1 MILLPSI
8 KNYSDAKMNQQ
19 EILTN
24 QPQQKKYVYS
34 KLSYLLKT
42 DDITEV
48 IILVAFITPDGLYL
62 ILNELK
68 ELLDKQVRVV
78 IITGFMNNFNS
89 PRVFEFMRRIDN
101 LEVRIADISGYHPK
115 LYIVKHSDGSSSYII
130 GSSNLTNNAL
140 RRNFET
146 NIYLEYSQDAL
157 IPQQINEIYQQVYSQ
172 SQALSAELLE
182 EYRKKY
188 ELTRVKFEKTSPPLA
203 ETLVANSMQR
213 KALAA
218 LGELRA
224 QKQNKA
230 LIISATGS
238 GKTYLSAFAITEFG
252 ARRVLFVVHREN
264 ILNAAIHSYTKVFPQ
279 LKAGKLTGELKQF
292 ESDFIFAS
300 LQTLQKDEYLYQ
312 FEADYFDYIVIDEVH
327 RAGSA
332 GYQKILKHFRPKFL
346 LGMTATP
353 ERSDDFDI
361 YQLFDHNIAYEI
373 RLNEALEE
381 NLVCPFHY
389 FGISELIIND
399 NYLDDY
405 SYFNQV
411 NYSERVEHIIANLKL
426 YGHGGSDKVRGLI
439 FVSRVEEA
447 HELSRYFNLAGY
459 KTLSLSGADDDR
471 ARESAIQLLA
481 NQAYDANGKP
491 QKYLDYIFSVDIF
504 NEGIDIPCVNQI
516 VLLRPTQSAIVF
528 IQQLGRGLRKSP
540 DKDYCVILDFIGNY
554 TSSFLIAVAL
564 SGNNSY
570 NKEDLRSFVSEAN
583 SLIPSNI
590 SVSFDRVTR
599 ERIYQSINNIQI
611 NRKFINQNYQELK
624 KKLNRTPELI
634 DFRLYNSI
642 DPKIIF
648 RYQNQSNK
656 IMYNNYYELLKYH
669 DDIAVTFSNNS
680 VAYLN
685 YITQELL
692 FAARPDELY
701 VLLSLVSGCNDENL
715 IYANL
720 ANEYG
725 VELSCQKQIAIRNI
739 LTLTTSNALQK
750 KYLLSLLEADDNQ
763 FRLSNDF
770 SQNLENASFKALVL
784 QTIKLGLSY
793 FEGYKSISKE
803 NDFVLYNKYSRK
815 ELVRLL
821 NVNLSMETSIYGYRI
836 IANSVPIFITY
847 KKISANQM
855 NAKYDNIF
863 LNSQDLV
870 WYSRPYSA
878 TISPELMKIINYR
891 DNNLKIMIFLKKSD
905 NEGGEHYY
913 LGSADI
919 HSYQEKSLANKSVM
933 QFILRLTTPLL
944 DSYFDYFVN

>member
-1 MILLPSI
+1 
-8 KNYSDAKMNQQ
+8 MNQQ

-24 QPQQKKYVYS
+24 QPKQKKYVYS

-42 DDITEV
+42 NDITEV

-68 ELLDKQVRVV
+68 ELLEKQVKVV

-89 PRVFEFMRRIDN
+89 PRVFEFMLRINN

-115 LYIVKHSDGSSSYII
+115 LYIVKHKDGSSSYII

-146 NIYLEYSQDAL
+146 NIYLEYSQGAV
-157 IPQQINEIYQQVYSQ
+157 IPQQIDEVYQQVYSQ
-172 SQALSAELLE
+172 SQPLSSELLE
-182 EYRKKY
+182 EYRNKY
-188 ELTRVKFEKTSPPLA
+188 ELARVKLEKTPSPLA
-203 ETLVANSMQR
+203 EILVPNSMQK
-213 KALAA
+213 KALVA
-218 LGELRA
+218 LNRLRE
-224 QKQNKA
+224 QNQNKA

-238 GKTYLSAFAITEFG
+238 GKTYLSTFAIKEF
-252 ARRVLFVVHREN
+252 AAKRVLFIVHREN
-264 ILNAAIHSYTKVFPQ
+264 ILNAAIHSYAKVFPQ
-279 LKAGKLTGELKQF
+279 LNSGKLTGELKQF

-312 FEADYFDYIVIDEVH
+312 FEVDYFDYIVIDEVH
-327 RAGSA
+327 RAGSD

-353 ERSDDFDI
+353 ERSDSFDI
-361 YQLFDHNIAYEI
+361 YQIFDHNIAYEI
-373 RLNEALEE
+373 RLNEALGE

-389 FGISELIIND
+389 FGISELIVNN
-399 NYLDDY
+399 NYLNDY
-405 SYFNQV
+405 SCFNQV
-411 NYSERVEHIIANLKL
+411 NYSDRVGHIIANLKL

-439 FVSRVEEA
+439 FVSRVEEV
-447 HELSRYFNLAGY
+447 HELSRHFNLVGY
-459 KTLSLSGADDDR
+459 KTLSLSGVHDDSY
-471 ARESAIQLLA
+471 RENAIQLLA
-481 NQAYDANGKP
+481 NKPYDANGKS
-491 QKYLDYIFSVDIF
+491 QEYLDYIFSVDIF

-540 DKDYCVILDFIGNY
+540 DKDYCVVLDFIGNY

-624 KKLNRTPELI
+624 KKLNCIPELI

-648 RYQNQSNK
+648 RYQSQSNK

-669 DDIAVTFSNNS
+669 DDIADAFSDNS
-680 VAYLN
+680 LTYLS

-692 FAARPDELY
+692 FAARPDELF
-701 VLLSLVSGCNDENL
+701 VLLNLVSGCNDENL
-715 IYANL
+715 IYAGL
-720 ANEYG
+720 ASEYG
-725 VELSCQKQIAIRNI
+725 VQLSGQKQIAIRNI

-750 KYLLSLLEADDNQ
+750 KYSVNLLDVDDNQ
-763 FRLSNDF
+763 FRLSDDF
-770 SQNLENASFKALVL
+770 SQNLENTSFKALVL

-793 FEGYKSISKE
+793 FEGYKSITKD
-803 NDFVLYNKYSRK
+803 NDFILYNKYSRK

-847 KKISANQM
+847 KKIAANQM

-870 WYSRPYSA
+870 WYSRPYGA

-919 HSYQEKSLANKSVM
+919 HSYQEKSLASKNVM

>member
-1 MILLPSI
+1 
-8 KNYSDAKMNQQ
+8 MNQQ
-19 EILTN
+19 EILSN
-24 QPQQKKYVYS
+24 QPKQKKYVYS

-42 DDITEV
+42 DDIAEV

-62 ILNELK
+62 VLNELK
-68 ELLDKQVRVV
+68 ELLDKQVKVV

-89 PRVFEFMRRIDN
+89 PRVFEFLREIDN

-115 LYIVKHSDGSSSYII
+115 LYVVKHKNGHSSCII

-146 NIYLEYSQDAL
+146 NIYLEYFQDAV
-157 IPQQINEIYQQVYSQ
+157 IPQQIDEIYQQVYAESQ
-172 SQALSAELLE
+172 VLSAELLE

-188 ELTRVKFEKTSPPLA
+188 ELTRVKLEKASPNA
-203 ETLVANSMQR
+203 TETLVPNSMQR
-213 KALAA
+213 KALTA
-218 LGELRA
+218 LDELRK

-238 GKTYLSAFAITEFG
+238 GKTYLSAFAVKEFG
-252 ARRVLFVVHREN
+252 AKKVLFIVHRES
-264 ILNAAIHSYTKVFPQ
+264 ILNAAIQSYSTIFPQ

-292 ESDFIFAS
+292 ASDFIFAS
-300 LQTLQKDEYLYQ
+300 LQTLQKDEYLYR
-312 FEADYFDYIVIDEVH
+312 FEADHFDYIVIDEVH

-361 YQLFDHNIAYEI
+361 YQLFNHNIAYEI

-389 FGISELIIND
+389 FGISELMVND

-405 SYFNQV
+405 SCFNHV
-411 NYSERVEHIIANLKL
+411 NYNDRVEHIISNLKL
-426 YGHGGSDKVRGLI
+426 YGHGGSDKVRGLV

-447 HELSRYFNLAGY
+447 HELSRHFNFAGY
-459 KTLSLSGADDDR
+459 KTLSLSGADDDC
-471 ARESAIQLLA
+471 ARENAIQLLA
-481 NQAYDANGKP
+481 NQPYDANGKP
-491 QKYLDYIFSVDIF
+491 QEYLDYIFSVDIF

-554 TSSFLIAVAL
+554 ASSFLIAVAL

-583 SLIPSNI
+583 SLIPTNV
-590 SVSFDRVTR
+590 SVSFDRIAR
-599 ERIYQSINNIQI
+599 ERIYKSINNIQI
-611 NRKFINQNYQELK
+611 NRKFINQSYQELK
-624 KKLNRTPELI
+624 KKLNRVPELV
-634 DFRLYNSI
+634 DFRVHNSI

-656 IMYNNYYELLKYH
+656 VLYNNYYELLNYH
-669 DDIAVTFSNNS
+669 NDSVITFSDS
-680 VAYLN
+680 SLMYLN

-701 VLLSLVSGCNDENL
+701 VLLSLIEGCNDESL

-720 ANEYG
+720 ASEYG
-725 VELSCQKQIAIRNI
+725 VQISNQKQIAIRNI
-739 LTLTTSNALQK
+739 LTLVTSNALQK
-750 KYLLSLLEADDNQ
+750 KYQVSLLDADDNQ
-763 FRLSNDF
+763 FRLNADF
-770 SQNLENASFKALVL
+770 SQSLDNASFKALVL

-793 FEGYKSISKE
+793 FEEYKSVSKD
-803 NDFVLYNKYSRK
+803 NDFILYNKYSRK

-847 KKISANQM
+847 KKISASQM

-870 WYSRPYSA
+870 WYSRPYGA

-891 DNNLKIMIFLKKSD
+891 ENNLKIMIFLKKSD

-913 LGSADI
+913 LGLADI
-919 HSYQEKSLANKSVM
+919 HSYQEKSLASKNVM

>member
-1 MILLPSI
+1 
-8 KNYSDAKMNQQ
+8 MNQQ

-24 QPQQKKYVYS
+24 QPKQKKYVYS
-34 KLSYLLKT
+34 KLSYLLKA
-42 DDITEV
+42 DDIAEV

-68 ELLDKQVRVV
+68 ELLDKQVKVV

-89 PRVFEFMRRIDN
+89 PRVFEFLRQIDN

-115 LYIVKHSDGSSSYII
+115 LYVVKHKNGHSSCII

-146 NIYLEYSQDAL
+146 NIYLEYSQDAV
-157 IPQQINEIYQQVYSQ
+157 IPQQIDEIYQQVYAESQ
-172 SQALSAELLE
+172 VLSAELLE

-188 ELTRVKFEKTSPPLA
+188 ELTRAKLEKAIPNTT
-203 ETLVANSMQR
+203 ETLVPNSMQR
-213 KALAA
+213 KALTA
-218 LGELRA
+218 LDELRK

-230 LIISATGS
+230 LIISATGG
-238 GKTYLSAFAITEFG
+238 GKTYLSAFAVKEFG
-252 ARRVLFVVHREN
+252 AKKVLFIVHRES
-264 ILNAAIHSYTKVFPQ
+264 ILNAAIQSYSTIFPR

-292 ESDFIFAS
+292 ASDFIFAS

-312 FEADYFDYIVIDEVH
+312 FEADHFDYIVIDEVH

-361 YQLFDHNIAYEI
+361 YQLFNHNIAYEI

-389 FGISELIIND
+389 FGISELMVND

-405 SYFNQV
+405 SCFNQF
-411 NYSERVEHIIANLKL
+411 NYNDRVKHIISNLKL
-426 YGHGGSDKVRGLI
+426 YGHGGSDKMRGLV

-447 HELSRYFNLAGY
+447 NELSRYFNLAGY
-459 KTLSLSGADDDR
+459 KTLSLSGADDDC
-471 ARESAIQLLA
+471 ARENAIQLLA
-481 NQAYDANGKP
+481 NQLYDANGKP
-491 QKYLDYIFSVDIF
+491 QEYLDYIFSVDIF

-554 TSSFLIAVAL
+554 ASSFLIAVAL

-583 SLIPSNI
+583 SLIPTNV
-590 SVSFDRVTR
+590 SVSFDRIAR
-599 ERIYQSINNIQI
+599 ERIYKSINNIQI
-611 NRKFINQNYQELK
+611 NRKFINQSYQELK
-624 KKLNRTPELI
+624 NKLNRVPELV
-634 DFRLYNSI
+634 DFRVHNSI

-656 IMYNNYYELLKYH
+656 VLYNNYYELLNYH
-669 DDIAVTFSNNS
+669 NDSVITFSDS
-680 VAYLN
+680 SLMYLN

-701 VLLSLVSGCNDENL
+701 VLLSLIEGCNDESL

-720 ANEYG
+720 ASEY
-725 VELSCQKQIAIRNI
+725 SIQISNQKQIAIRNI
-739 LTLTTSNALQK
+739 LTLATSNALQK
-750 KYLLSLLEADDNQ
+750 KYQVSLLDADDNQ
-763 FRLSNDF
+763 FRLSTDF
-770 SQNLENASFKALVL
+770 SQSLDNGSFKALVL

-793 FEGYKSISKE
+793 FEEYKSVSKD
-803 NDFVLYNKYSRK
+803 NDFILYNKYSRK

-847 KKISANQM
+847 KKISAKQM

-870 WYSRPYSA
+870 WYSRPYGA

-891 DNNLKIMIFLKKSD
+891 ENNLKIMIFLKKSD

-913 LGSADI
+913 LGLADI
-919 HSYQEKSLANKSVM
+919 HSYQEKFIASKNVM

>member
-1 MILLPSI
+1 
-8 KNYSDAKMNQQ
+8 MNQQ

-24 QPQQKKYVYS
+24 QPKQKKYVYS
-34 KLSYLLKT
+34 KLSYLLKSE
-42 DDITEV
+42 DVTEV
-48 IILVAFITPDGLYL
+48 IILVAFITSDGLYL

-68 ELLDKQVRVV
+68 ELLEKQVRVV

-89 PRVFEFMRRIDN
+89 PQVFEFLRRIDN
-101 LEVRIADISGYHPK
+101 LEVRIADIAGYHPK
-115 LYIVKHSDGSSSYII
+115 LYIVKNSAGNSSYII

-146 NIYLEYSQDAL
+146 NIYLEYSQDAV
-157 IPQQINEIYQQVYSQ
+157 IPQQINEVYQQVYAESQ
-172 SQALSAELLE
+172 PLSSELLE

-188 ELTRVKFEKTSPPLA
+188 ELARVKLEKTPPPSA
-203 ETLVANSMQR
+203 EILVPNSMQR
-213 KALAA
+213 KALVA
-218 LGELRA
+218 LSQLRERN
-224 QKQNKA
+224 QNKA

-238 GKTYLSAFAITEFG
+238 GKTYLSAFAIKEF
-252 ARRVLFVVHREN
+252 AAKRVLFIVHREN

-292 ESDFIFAS
+292 EADFIFAS

-312 FEADYFDYIVIDEVH
+312 FKADTFDYIVIDEVH

-332 GYQKILKHFRPKFL
+332 GYQKILKHFQPKFL

-353 ERSDDFDI
+353 ERSDNFDI

-389 FGISELIIND
+389 FGISELMVND
-399 NYLDDY
+399 TYLDDY
-405 SYFNQV
+405 SCFNQV

-447 HELSRYFNLAGY
+447 HELSRHFNLAGY
-459 KTLSLSGADDDR
+459 KTLSLCGADDDGYRER
-471 ARESAIQLLA
+471 AIKLLA
-481 NQAYDANGKP
+481 NNPYNIDGKS
-491 QKYLDYIFSVDIF
+491 QEYLDYIFSVDIF

-528 IQQLGRGLRKSP
+528 VQQIGRGLRKSA

-554 TSSFLIAVAL
+554 MSSFLIAVAL

-590 SVSFDRVTR
+590 SVSFDRVAR
-599 ERIYQSINNIQI
+599 ERIYQSINNLQI
-611 NRKFINQNYQELK
+611 NRKFINQSYQELK
-624 KKLNRTPELI
+624 KKLNHTPELI
-634 DFRLYNSI
+634 DFRVYNSI

-656 IMYNNYYELLKYH
+656 IMYNNYYELVKYH
-669 DDIAVTFSNNS
+669 DDIAVTLSDNS
-680 VAYLN
+680 LSYLN

-701 VLLSLVSGCNDENL
+701 VLLNLVNGCNDENL
-715 IYANL
+715 IYTNL

-725 VELSCQKQIAIRNI
+725 VQLSEQKQIAIRNI

-750 KYLLSLLEADDNQ
+750 KYSITLLDADANQ
-763 FRLSNDF
+763 FRLSDDF
-770 SQNLENASFKALVL
+770 SLNLENTSFKALVL

-793 FEGYKSISKE
+793 FEGYKSIARD
-803 NDFVLYNKYSRK
+803 NDFILYNKYSRK

-847 KKISANQM
+847 KKTSASQM

-870 WYSRPYSA
+870 WYSRPYGV

-919 HSYQEKSLANKSVM
+919 HSYQEQSLASKNVI

>member
-1 MILLPSI
+1 
-8 KNYSDAKMNQQ
+8 MNQQ

-24 QPQQKKYVYS
+24 QPKQKKYVYS

-42 DDITEV
+42 NDITEV
-48 IILVAFITPDGLYL
+48 IILVAFITTDGLYL

-68 ELLDKQVRVV
+68 ELLEKQVKVV

-89 PRVFEFMRRIDN
+89 PRVFEFMLRINN

-115 LYIVKHSDGSSSYII
+115 LYIVKHKDGSSSYII

-146 NIYLEYSQDAL
+146 NIYLEYFQNAV
-157 IPQQINEIYQQVYSQ
+157 IPQQMNELYQQIYAESQ
-172 SQALSAELLE
+172 PLSSELLE
-182 EYRKKY
+182 EYRNKY
-188 ELTRVKFEKTSPPLA
+188 ELARVKLEKTPPPLA
-203 ETLVANSMQR
+203 EILVPNSMQR
-213 KALAA
+213 KALVA
-218 LGELRA
+218 LSRLRE
-224 QKQNKA
+224 QNQNKA

-238 GKTYLSAFAITEFG
+238 GKTYLSAFAIKEF
-252 ARRVLFVVHREN
+252 AAKRVLFIVHREN
-264 ILNAAIHSYTKVFPQ
+264 ILNAAIHSYAKVFPQ

-300 LQTLQKDEYLYQ
+300 LQTLQKDEHLYQ
-312 FEADYFDYIVIDEVH
+312 FGADYFDYIVIDEVH

-332 GYQKILKHFRPKFL
+332 GYQKILKHFQPKFL

-353 ERSDDFDI
+353 ERSDNFDI

-389 FGISELIIND
+389 FGISELMVNN

-405 SYFNQV
+405 SRFNQV

-447 HELSRYFNLAGY
+447 YELSHHFNLAGY
-459 KTLSLSGADDDR
+459 KTLSLSGVHDDSY
-471 ARESAIQLLA
+471 RETAIQLLA
-481 NQAYDANGKP
+481 NKPYDTNGKP
-491 QKYLDYIFSVDIF
+491 QQYLDYIFSVDIF

-528 IQQLGRGLRKSP
+528 VQQLGRGLRKSP
-540 DKDYCVILDFIGNY
+540 DKDYCVVLDFIGNY

-624 KKLNRTPELI
+624 KKLNHTPELI
-634 DFRLYNSI
+634 DFRVYNSI

-656 IMYNNYYELLKYH
+656 IMYNNYYELLKCH
-669 DDIAVTFSNNS
+669 DDIAATFSDNS
-680 VAYLN
+680 LAYLN

-692 FAARPDELY
+692 FAARPDELF
-701 VLLSLVSGCNDENL
+701 VLLNLVTGCNDENL

-720 ANEYG
+720 ASQYG
-725 VELSCQKQIAIRNI
+725 VQLSGQKQIAIRNI
-739 LTLTTSNALQK
+739 LTLATSNALQK
-750 KYLLSLLEADDNQ
+750 KYSVNLLNVDDNQ

-770 SQNLENASFKALVL
+770 SLNLENTSFKALVL

-793 FEGYKSISKE
+793 FEGYKSITKD
-803 NDFVLYNKYSRK
+803 NDFILYNKYSRK

-863 LNSQDLV
+863 LNSQDMV
-870 WYSRPYSA
+870 WYSRPYGA

-913 LGSADI
+913 LGLADI
-919 HSYQEKSLANKSVM
+919 HSYQEKALDNKRVM

>member
-1 MILLPSI
+1 
-8 KNYSDAKMNQQ
+8 MNQQ

-24 QPQQKKYVYS
+24 QPKQKKYVYS

-42 DDITEV
+42 NDITEV

-68 ELLDKQVRVV
+68 ELLEKQVKVV

-89 PRVFEFMRRIDN
+89 PRVFEFMLRINN

-115 LYIVKHSDGSSSYII
+115 LYIVKHKDGSSSYII

-146 NIYLEYSQDAL
+146 NIYLEYFQNAV
-157 IPQQINEIYQQVYSQ
+157 IPQQMNELYQQVYAESQ
-172 SQALSAELLE
+172 PLSAELLE

-188 ELTRVKFEKTSPPLA
+188 ELVRVKLEKTPPAPA
-203 ETLVANSMQR
+203 EILVPNSMQK
-213 KALAA
+213 KALVA
-218 LGELRA
+218 LNRLRERN
-224 QKQNKA
+224 QNKA

-238 GKTYLSAFAITEFG
+238 GKTYLSAFAIKEF
-252 ARRVLFVVHREN
+252 AAKRVLFIVHREN

-292 ESDFIFAS
+292 EADFIFAS
-300 LQTLQKDEYLYQ
+300 LQTLQKDEHLYQ
-312 FEADYFDYIVIDEVH
+312 FGADCFDYIVIDEVH
-327 RAGSA
+327 RAGSV
-332 GYQKILKHFRPKFL
+332 GYQKILKHFQPKFL

-353 ERSDDFDI
+353 ERSDNFDI

-389 FGISELIIND
+389 FGISELMVNN

-405 SYFNQV
+405 SCFNQV
-411 NYSERVEHIIANLKL
+411 NYSDRVKHIITNLKL

-447 HELSRYFNLAGY
+447 HELSRHFNLVGY
-459 KTLSLSGADDDR
+459 KTLSLSGVHDDSY
-471 ARESAIQLLA
+471 RENAIRLLA
-481 NQAYDANGKP
+481 NNLYDTNGKP
-491 QKYLDYIFSVDIF
+491 QEYLDYIFSVDIF

-528 IQQLGRGLRKSP
+528 VQQLGRGLRKSL
-540 DKDYCVILDFIGNY
+540 DKDYCVVLDFIGNY

-590 SVSFDRVTR
+590 SVSFDRVAR

-624 KKLNRTPELI
+624 KKLNRIPELI
-634 DFRLYNSI
+634 DFRRYNSI

-648 RYQNQSNK
+648 RYQSQSNK

-669 DDIAVTFSNNS
+669 DDIADAFSDNS
-680 VAYLN
+680 LTYLS

-692 FAARPDELY
+692 FAARPDELF
-701 VLLSLVSGCNDENL
+701 VLLNLVSGCNDENL
-715 IYANL
+715 IYAGL
-720 ANEYG
+720 ASEYG
-725 VELSCQKQIAIRNI
+725 VQLSGQKQIAIRNI

-750 KYLLSLLEADDNQ
+750 KYSVNLLDVDDNQ
-763 FRLSNDF
+763 FRLSDDF
-770 SQNLENASFKALVL
+770 SQNLENTSFKALVL

-793 FEGYKSISKE
+793 FEGYKSITKD
-803 NDFVLYNKYSRK
+803 NDFILYNKYSRK

-855 NAKYDNIF
+855 NARYDNIF

-870 WYSRPYSA
+870 WYSRPYGT

-919 HSYQEKSLANKSVM
+919 HSYQEKSLASKNVM